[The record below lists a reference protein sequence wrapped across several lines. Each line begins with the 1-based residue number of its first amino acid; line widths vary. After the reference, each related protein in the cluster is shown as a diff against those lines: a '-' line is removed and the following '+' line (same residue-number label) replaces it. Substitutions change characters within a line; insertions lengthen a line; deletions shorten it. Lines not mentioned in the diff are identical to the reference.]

1 VVAQAPARPAKEE
14 MRTPVLV
21 AGILA
26 IGALALPSPEHRAVQ
41 LLWNTSASAPVGLY
55 VAAPQRPSCGT
66 LAVIRLPDPIRV
78 FAAARGYLP
87 MSSLLIKPI
96 VACSG
101 STVCRFG
108 LSVTID
114 GRIAA
119 YAKESD
125 AAGRPMPRWQG
136 CYRLDATKVFLLS
149 SLPDSFDSRYFGPID
164 HRHVLGAA
172 FPVPL
177 VTGYPTARPTRSAA

>member
-1 VVAQAPARPAKEE
+1 
-14 MRTPVLV
+14 MRVPVLV
-21 AGILA
+21 AGALA
-26 IGALALPSPEHRAVQ
+26 IGVLALPSPDRRSTQ
-41 LLWNTSASAPVGLY
+41 LLWNTSVSVPVGLY
-55 VAAPQRPSCGT
+55 LVAPQYPSCGT
-66 LAVIRLPDPIRV
+66 LAAIRLPHRIRA

-87 MSSLLIKPI
+87 ASSLLIKPV

-119 YAKESD
+119 YAKHSD
-125 AAGRPMPRWQG
+125 AAGRPLPRWQG

-149 SLPDSFDSRYFGPID
+149 PLPDSFDSRYFGPID
-164 HRHVLGAA
+164 HGSVLGTALPVSVMVT
-172 FPVPL
+172 FPLRFLSILLRVL
-177 VTGYPTARPTRSAA
+177 RASAG